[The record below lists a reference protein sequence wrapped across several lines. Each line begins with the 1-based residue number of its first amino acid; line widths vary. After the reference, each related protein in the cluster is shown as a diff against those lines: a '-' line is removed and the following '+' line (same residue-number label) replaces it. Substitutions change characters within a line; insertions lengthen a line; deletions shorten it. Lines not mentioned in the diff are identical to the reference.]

1 MLIAFAGVTIA
12 SLDRVSL
19 DNIENSYPD
28 DDENDYD
35 ETGVGMISGLL
46 SIFFFISLSCTIGA
60 LLCDIPVIII
70 QFITTKV
77 MNHIAFRILVC

>member
-12 SLDRVSL
+12 SLDRVSY

-28 DDENDYD
+28 DDEYDYD
-35 ETGVGMISGLL
+35 DTGVVMISALL
-46 SIFFFISLSCTIGA
+46 SIFFAMSLSCTIGA

-70 QFITTKV
+70 QFISTKV
-77 MNHIAFRILVC
+77 MNHIAFRIVVC